1 MGFEYTQQ
9 VCIKMRINISI
20 PKTMWKKMKV
30 EAKAKSL
37 SISALLRMSFLKGK
51 GEI

>member
-1 MGFEYTQQ
+1 
-9 VCIKMRINISI
+9 MRINISI
-20 PKTMWKKMKV
+20 PKKMWKKIKV

-37 SISALLRMSFLKGK
+37 SVSALLRLSFLKGR